1 MKLKQINREIE
12 AVIDR
17 LKELETKEY
26 LNLHGSYNQII
37 TRRLVTG
44 IFKELLK
51 MKESIE
57 NNKIN
62 QDTVMCLS

>member
-44 IFKELLK
+44 IFKDLLK